1 MKNIE
6 MYQEK
11 YFTNL
16 EEIFNKQTYFLRNR
30 VNNVFDL
37 VGYVKGKKILDIGT
51 ANGLFAIESVK
62 KGATSI
68 GLDFS
73 KVALRNARTNAFNSH
88 TTVEL
93 VCADCSILPFKSNI
107 FDILILADL
116 VEHLDQYL
124 YNKLIE
130 ECWRVLKKNGRIAI
144 YTPNREHIFDQ
155 LRKRNIILSKFEEHT
170 NLMNM
175 EEVVNV
181 LKRNNFSIEK
191 AYYRSSHIPIFNK
204 VESLINH
211 IPKFG
216 KIFMRRINVLGMKI

>member
-1 MKNIE
+1 MKNID

-11 YFTNL
+11 YFINL
-16 EEIFNKQTYFLRNR
+16 NEIFNKQTYFLRNR
-30 VNNVFDL
+30 VTNVFDL
-37 VGYVKGKKILDIGT
+37 IGNVKGKKILDLGT

-62 KGATSI
+62 KGAFSI

-73 KVALRNARTNAFNSH
+73 KVALRNARKNAFNLY
-88 TTVEL
+88 TNVEL
-93 VCADCSILPFKSNI
+93 ICADCSILPFKPNS

-130 ECWRVLKKNGRIAI
+130 ESWRVLKRGGLIAI

-155 LRKRNIILSKFEEHT
+155 MRKRNIILSRFKEHT

-175 EEVVNV
+175 EEVVTV
-181 LKRNNFSIEK
+181 LKRNNFFIEK
-191 AYYRSSHIPIFNK
+191 AYYRNSHIPVLNK
-204 VESLINH
+204 IESLMNH
-211 IPKFG
+211 IPKI
-216 KIFMRRINVLGMKI
+216 KKLFMRRINVLGMKI